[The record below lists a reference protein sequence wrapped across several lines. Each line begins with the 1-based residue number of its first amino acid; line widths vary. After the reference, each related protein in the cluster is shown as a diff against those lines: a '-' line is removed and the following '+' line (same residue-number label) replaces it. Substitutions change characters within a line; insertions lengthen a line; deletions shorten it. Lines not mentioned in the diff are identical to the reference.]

1 MNIIAMVSENWGL
14 SKENNSI
21 FNISAYN
28 EFFCEMT
35 RGKLIIAGRKTF
47 ESDILKTDGKDIIVL
62 SRNKAYSAGENA
74 VAHSIEELFRMIRTE
89 NDEEIFI
96 VGGEEVFRALLPFC
110 KTAYITRVKKYAEAD
125 RFMPDFSKLISWK
138 LADCIGEVQEGGLSF
153 SFEMYENQ
161 NPVEYVKPRKNA
173 QTA

>member
-14 SKENNSI
+14 SKENKNI

-47 ESDILKTDGKDIIVL
+47 ESGFLKTNDQEVIIL
-62 SRNKAYSAGENA
+62 SRNKAYSAGKNA
-74 VAHSIEELFRMIRTE
+74 VVHSIEELFRMIRE
-89 NDEEIFI
+89 RKNEEIFV

-110 KTAYITRVKKYAEAD
+110 DVAYIARIKKKADAD

-138 LADCIGEVQEGGLSF
+138 LADCIGEVQERGLSF

-161 NPVEYVKPRKNA
+161 NTVVY
-173 QTA
+173 